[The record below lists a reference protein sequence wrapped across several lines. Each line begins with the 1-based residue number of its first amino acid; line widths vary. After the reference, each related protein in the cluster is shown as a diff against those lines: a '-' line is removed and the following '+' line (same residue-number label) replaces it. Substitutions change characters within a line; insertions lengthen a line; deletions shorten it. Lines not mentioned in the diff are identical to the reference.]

1 MNMHPSDEE
10 PEFRS
15 AFLTVSIVR
24 SLFIRHR
31 PCVAFLVDVRQY
43 IRCYYRTYRS
53 RGCDVRVITEDKKR
67 LLRFQDE
74 VKIANVSPREF
85 CESGPNIQSYGS
97 VQQQY

>member
-1 MNMHPSDEE
+1 M
-10 PEFRS
+10 
-15 AFLTVSIVR
+15 
-24 SLFIRHR
+24 
-31 PCVAFLVDVRQY
+31 
-43 IRCYYRTYRS
+43 
-53 RGCDVRVITEDKKR
+53 RVITEDKKR